1 MSKYIAIDPGKNG
14 AIVYRDTELP
24 KSEIKIHT
32 MPLIKKQLD
41 YHTLNKIITTLAG
54 DNSDVVLVIEKVGV
68 IFGTSKTTAFSM
80 GHQSGALEMCAVAN
94 GYKYVLVPPKTW
106 QKDIFI
112 GIPVISKTTSKANDT
127 KAMALVA
134 AQRMFNPEMLKT
146 NSKNKPHDGI
156 VDALLIS
163 EYACRKNL

>member
-14 AIVYRDTELP
+14 AIVYRDKNLP
-24 KSEIKIHT
+24 ESKIKIHT
-32 MPLIKKQLD
+32 MPLIKKELD
-41 YHTLNKIITTLAG
+41 YHALNKIITSLAG

-80 GHQSGALEMCAVAN
+80 GHQSGAIEMCAVAN
-94 GYKYVLVPPKTW
+94 RYKYVLVPPKTW
-106 QKDIFI
+106 QKDIFL
-112 GIPVISKTTSKANDT
+112 GIPVISKAKSSANDT

-134 AQRMFNPEMLKT
+134 ANRMFNPEMLRT
-146 NSKNKPHDGI
+146 NPKNKPHDGI

-163 EYACRKNL
+163 EFACRNNL